1 MESEKEK
8 KEEST
13 YTTWIKRLP
22 DKLLVIGY
30 VLLTITSLEHLWK
43 SSVNSFTTIRN
54 ILFIMGFG
62 SIGYAHYQIITQQH
76 KFDDVTS
83 YYEQINL
90 NSPHIFDIVR
100 FGNVSVVFYAILSI
114 IQSYMNIEPKSDIV
128 IVQNESSTKRYLFG
142 LPIDAYGTLISHVLL
157 MYAIFID
164 TMMDVSLPFYI
175 LSMIMLYNA
184 YHKSYDIP
192 GVMQKMTVIGSASLA
207 IGYTGIS
214 IHKLIK

>member
-76 KFDDVTS
+76 KFDDVTG

-114 IQSYMNIEPKSDIV
+114 IQSYVNIEPKLDTI
-128 IVQNESSTKRYLFG
+128 IIQKEILTKHYLFG
-142 LPIDAYGTLISHVLL
+142 LPIDAYGTLLSHTLL
-157 MYAIFID
+157 TYAILND
-164 TMMDVSLPFYI
+164 TTMDVSLPFYI

-184 YHKSYDIP
+184 YHISYDVSKTINKI
-192 GVMQKMTVIGSASLA
+192 GLIGSASLA
-207 IGYTGIS
+207 IGYTGIL